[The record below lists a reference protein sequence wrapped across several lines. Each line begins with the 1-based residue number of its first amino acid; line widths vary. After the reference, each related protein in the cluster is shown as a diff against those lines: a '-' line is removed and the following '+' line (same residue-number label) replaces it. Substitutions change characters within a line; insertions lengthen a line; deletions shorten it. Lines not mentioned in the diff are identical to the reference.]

1 MSTWMIYGAT
11 GYTGRLLV
19 EEAVLR
25 GHKPIIA
32 GRSGLKLQA
41 IAEQYGLEYVV
52 FELSSSA
59 QVANVL
65 RDYTIELVLHVA
77 GPFIHT
83 YQPMVMACLEVGAHY
98 LDITGEISVYE
109 ALFALDEHAKNAG
122 IVILPGVGFDIVP
135 SDCLCKYVSAQCPD
149 ATHLEVVI
157 SALNITQADL
167 GMTAGTLKSFI
178 EMLPTGGKIRRNG
191 KLQPIEI
198 GKFKRDVKMPH
209 GDFSAIAIPWG
220 DVSTAYRTTGIPN
233 ITAYMVTPQSQ
244 ILALQT
250 MGYPLQWMLK
260 MDGVRHWM
268 SKQVDRFVPGP
279 SEYTRQTG
287 RTYIYAHA
295 QSPDGFFAE
304 AWLECVEGYR
314 FTASAGILA
323 VERVLDGH
331 YRGALTP
338 AGAFGADFVL
348 DIDGTY
354 RYDVLPE
361 ARI

>member
-1 MSTWMIYGAT
+1 MATWMIYGAT

-25 GHKPIIA
+25 GHNPIIA
-32 GRSGLKLQA
+32 GRSGLKLKA
-41 IAEQYGLEYVV
+41 IADQYGLDYVV
-52 FELSSSA
+52 FELTNTVH
-59 QVANVL
+59 VANIL
-65 RDYTIELVLHVA
+65 RQYDVELVLHVA

-83 YQPMVMACLEVGAHY
+83 YQPMVSACLLVGAHY
-98 LDITGEISVYE
+98 LDITGEIHVYE
-109 ALFALDEHAKNAG
+109 ALFALDEQAKQAG
-122 IVILPGVGFDIVP
+122 ITILPGVGFDIVP

-149 ATHLEVVI
+149 ATQLEVVI
-157 SALNITQADL
+157 SALNITQSEF
-167 GMTAGTLKSFI
+167 GITAGTLKSFV

-191 KLQPIEI
+191 KLQPIEM
-198 GKFKRDVKMPH
+198 GRLKREVKMPH
-209 GDFSAIAIPWG
+209 GDFTAIAIPWG

-233 ITAYMVTPQSQ
+233 ITAYMVAPPSQ
-244 ILALQT
+244 IIALQT

-260 MDGVRHWM
+260 FDAIRSWL
-268 SKQVDRFVPGP
+268 SKQIDHFVPGP
-279 SEYTRQTG
+279 SDYTRQTG

-323 VERVLDGH
+323 VERVLDGD
-331 YRGALTP
+331 YRGACTP

>member
-25 GHKPIIA
+25 GHHPIIA
-32 GRSGLKLQA
+32 GRSGLKLKA
-41 IAEQYGLEYVV
+41 IADQYGLDYVV
-52 FELSSSA
+52 FELTNT
-59 QVANVL
+59 ANIANLLGQYGV
-65 RDYTIELVLHVA
+65 ELVLHVA

-83 YQPMVMACLEVGAHY
+83 YQPMVNACLLAGAHY

-109 ALFALDEHAKNAG
+109 ALFALDEQAKQAG
-122 IVILPGVGFDIVP
+122 IAILPGVGFDIVA
-135 SDCLCKYVSAQCPD
+135 SDCLCKYVAAQCPD
-149 ATHLEVVI
+149 ATQLEVVI
-157 SALNITQADL
+157 SALNTTQSDF
-167 GMTAGTLKSFI
+167 GMTAGTLKSFV

-191 KLQPIEI
+191 KLQPIEM
-198 GKFKRDVKMPH
+198 GRLKREVKMPH
-209 GDFSAIAIPWG
+209 GDFTAIAIPWG
-220 DVSTAYRTTGIPN
+220 DVSTAYHTTGIPN
-233 ITAYMVTPQSQ
+233 ITAYMVAPPSQ
-244 ILALQT
+244 IIALQT
-250 MGYPLQWMLK
+250 MGYPIQWMLK
-260 MDGVRHWM
+260 FDAIRGWL
-268 SKQVDRFVPGP
+268 SKQIDRFVPGP
-279 SEYTRQTG
+279 SDDTRQTG

-304 AWLECVEGYR
+304 AWLECMEGYR
-314 FTASAGILA
+314 FTASAGVLA
-323 VERVLDGH
+323 VERVLHGN
-331 YRGALTP
+331 YQGTWTP